1 MYTTN
6 LNSDLKGILE
16 RIRGMCFKVES
27 MLSLCLDGFM
37 KHKIKLVDEAKNVSQ
52 AIHNEENELISLL
65 SNKAAKS
72 DMDRELIK
80 SMMAVIGHIEMAT
93 NGLDGI
99 LQNVKTKVNEGVLF
113 SDKGVNEIS
122 HLFKET
128 LDLLKTAGDAI
139 LTKNEVLKKYVA
151 DKYVSLSQ
159 TVDAYSEEHED
170 RLIKGV
176 CQPKSSSLY
185 LNIVDSLLKVV
196 WHEKQAVDR
205 LFGSRW

>member
-1 MYTTN
+1 M
-6 LNSDLKGILE
+6 IRF
-16 RIRGMCFKVES
+16 RI
-27 MLSLCLDGFM
+27 
-37 KHKIKLVDEAKNVSQ
+37 AQ
-52 AIHNEENELISLL
+52 
-65 SNKAAKS
+65 
-72 DMDRELIK
+72 
-80 SMMAVIGHIEMAT
+80 
-93 NGLDGI
+93 
-99 LQNVKTKVNEGVLF
+99 
-113 SDKGVNEIS
+113 
-122 HLFKET
+122 LFKET

>member
-1 MYTTN
+1 MYTIN

-16 RIRGMCFKVES
+16 RISGMCFKVES
-27 MLSLCLDGFM
+27 ILSLCMDGFM
-37 KHKIKLVDEAKNVSQ
+37 KHKIKLIDEAKKVSQ
-52 AIHNEENELISLL
+52 AIHDEENELISLL

-72 DMDRELIK
+72 DMDKELIK
-80 SMMAVIGHIEMAT
+80 SMMAIIGHIEMAT

-99 LQNVKTKVNEGVLF
+99 LQNVRIKVNEGVLF

-122 HLFKET
+122 HIFRET
-128 LDLLKTAGDAI
+128 LDVVKTAGDAI
-139 LTKNEVLKKYVA
+139 VTKNEVLKKYII
-151 DKYVSLSQ
+151 DKYASLNQ

-185 LNIVDSLLKVV
+185 LNIVDSLMKVG
-196 WHEKQAVDR
+196 WHVKQAIDR
-205 LFGSRW
+205 LFGSR

>member
-1 MYTTN
+1 MYTIN
-6 LNSDLKGILE
+6 LNSDLKGLLE
-16 RIRGMCFKVES
+16 RISGMCFKVES
-27 MLSLCLDGFM
+27 MLSLCMDGFM
-37 KHKIKLVDEAKNVSQ
+37 KHKTKLIDDAKKVSQ
-52 AIHNEENELISLL
+52 AIHDEENELISLL

-72 DMDRELIK
+72 EMDKDLIK

-99 LQNVKTKVNEGVLF
+99 LQNVKIKVNEGVLF

-122 HLFKET
+122 HVFKET
-128 LDLLKTAGDAI
+128 LDILKAAGDAI

-185 LNIVDSLLKVV
+185 LNIVDSLMKIV
-196 WHEKQAVDR
+196 WHVKQAVDR
-205 LFGSRW
+205 LFVSK